1 MIASRIGR
9 AGTRF
14 GPTRFGGSSSAM
26 IGSAIAHSSSGTRQI
41 GGNGGRSFFFLAI
54 LHLRLSRPCR
64 PGASLEIVTNTAQ
77 GFLVRANRIAALAVA
92 GTMLVS
98 SAFMAAPAQAQNSP
112 GGCTTAATGGPA
124 GSGNRGGRQD
134 SAANLPAVIAAAV
147 QDVASGPIDVANLS
161 GTNVNLVCLN

>member
-64 PGASLEIVTNTAQ
+64 PGASLEIVTKPVEDFLITTFEFRNT
-77 GFLVRANRIAALAVA
+77 GTEPIRKTDIA
-92 GTMLVS
+92 
-98 SAFMAAPAQAQNSP
+98 P
-112 GGCTTAATGGPA
+112 TAACTKV
-124 GSGNRGGRQD
+124 D
-134 SAANLPAVIAAAV
+134 HSAKLPA
-147 QDVASGPIDVANLS
+147 
-161 GTNVNLVCLN
+161 

>member
-64 PGASLEIVTNTAQ
+64 PGASLEIVTYGEAD
-77 GFLVRANRIAALAVA
+77 LW
-92 GTMLVS
+92 
-98 SAFMAAPAQAQNSP
+98 
-112 GGCTTAATGGPA
+112 
-124 GSGNRGGRQD
+124 
-134 SAANLPAVIAAAV
+134 AVI
-147 QDVASGPIDVANLS
+147 GPREELEPQICMRAIRI
-161 GTNVNLVCLN
+161 

>member
-64 PGASLEIVTNTAQ
+64 PGASLEIVTKLQASSCS
-77 GFLVRANRIAALAVA
+77 LA
-92 GTMLVS
+92 GTHAPERDRRIGSSPSRILVLLVHARVGES
-98 SAFMAAPAQAQNSP
+98 PTAVPTTSVVGGAYVVEEDQSWRHCRTRMEHRTSRCSGRRSA
-112 GGCTTAATGGPA
+112 GIC
-124 GSGNRGGRQD
+124 
-134 SAANLPAVIAAAV
+134 
-147 QDVASGPIDVANLS
+147 
-161 GTNVNLVCLN
+161 